1 MSFFKATYC
10 STKVHF
16 FWRGLEFSVPGG
28 LSLLGIKKKCEGGE
42 WGLLYATFKK
52 CSFCKNT
59 SDRRNSKY
67 ERRGNL
73 SLYLKLT
80 CGNVVDPKCE
90 VGCVSTP
97 PFPFVSG
104 GKQKQ
109 RTKRDV
115 CTQARCKADIPIFSC
130 NVQVEPVR

>member
-1 MSFFKATYC
+1 MREGSGDCFTPLL
-10 STKVHF
+10 
-16 FWRGLEFSVPGG
+16 RSVLFEKYFG
-28 LSLLGIKKKCEGGE
+28 SE
-42 WGLLYATFKK
+42 
-52 CSFCKNT
+52 N
-59 SDRRNSKY
+59 DSKY

-80 CGNVVDPKCE
+80 CGNVVEPKCE

-130 NVQVEPVR
+130 NVQVEPAR